1 MEKEDFWLEEDYI
14 TNVDEI
20 ISLAEQYGNLIS
32 DRAQGAK
39 DEFKNDRYGPSKLF
53 TLFHDNMPPDLKEAV
68 FRTID
73 KKHLEIPPDTCVIN
87 RYEPGCWLAR
97 HKDHAGGYWKFQLI
111 FLRTDKPHL
120 KIYNQKH
127 PEGTLIE
134 EKPGALFRMPL
145 SLEHEV
151 TLIEDD
157 ERPKY
162 SLVLTW
168 NLLH

>member
-1 MEKEDFWLEEDYI
+1 MEKEDFWQEENYI

-20 ISLAEQYGNLIS
+20 LELAEKYHDRFS
-32 DRAQGAK
+32 DRSVGAIH
-39 DEFKNDRYGPSKLF
+39 EFKNDRYGPSCLF
-53 TLFHDNMPPDLKEAV
+53 TLLYDHMPQDLKEAI
-68 FRTID
+68 FKTID

-87 RYEPGCWLAR
+87 RYEPGGWLAR

-120 KIYNQKH
+120 KVYSKKY
-127 PEGTLIE
+127 PDGKLIE
-134 EKPGALFRMPL
+134 EIPGSLFHMPL

-151 TLIEDD
+151 TEIGAE

-168 NLLH
+168 NIIR